1 LGSGHETLGL
11 EGGCSN
17 GPVSLGDVWKALHDL
32 EDRVR
37 RQEQPVRA
45 GESRR
50 TEILAGT
57 HTGLSAELQFKNA
70 TVVHGHDGMGRTAVP
85 PLGWDRRFEI
95 LKRFIEEQGTARVPQ
110 RCNTAKYPGLGD
122 WVARERYAYRIEQ
135 RLARNL
141 PTPRNLKRISAER
154 IAKLNSVGFF
164 WGTTVSGHTDE
175 NEREEAEGEGCSVAG
190 TASASAVQLPR
201 DVVDADVV
209 PVDDVHD
216 CADGESEKQDVHVC
230 TDGESEKQDVH
241 VCTDGESEK
250 HDVHDYADDVH
261 DCADGQSEKQDVH
274 DCADDVHDCADGESE
289 KQDVAL
295 DDDVHDRVDGKS
307 ENQDE
312 EQDDG
317 VHKHVPTPGHH
328 AVCDEDSSEK
338 PPWEDFEGLSRLL
351 LFQAP
356 AQGPTDYALDG
367 HVRDLGVARAA
378 RKHRKKCEKKK
389 RDECRRVRNESGSA
403 ASDEHE
409 AARPT
414 RAKRSRQV
422 RFVLD
427 DGDEDAPLC
436 KTRGRPV
443 PGAPK
448 PRCRVLGATRRFM
461 QQGLGFSAEGAALYL
476 HLSSSGAPHLVR
488 ALTIYALFPFAAAD
502 RARHALSL
510 PRTDCLGCLYCG
522 RTTGR
527 FNGFFCDADGTFGAL
542 FCALVCYGPRPHA

>member
-1 LGSGHETLGL
+1 
-11 EGGCSN
+11 
-17 GPVSLGDVWKALHDL
+17 
-32 EDRVR
+32 
-37 RQEQPVRA
+37 
-45 GESRR
+45 
-50 TEILAGT
+50 
-57 HTGLSAELQFKNA
+57 
-70 TVVHGHDGMGRTAVP
+70 MGRTAVP

-190 TASASAVQLPR
+190 TASASEVQLPR

-209 PVDDVHD
+209 PDDDVHD
-216 CADGESEKQDVHVC
+216 CADGECEKQD
-230 TDGESEKQDVH
+230 DK
-241 VCTDGESEK
+241 
-250 HDVHDYADDVH
+250 
-261 DCADGQSEKQDVH
+261 
-274 DCADDVHDCADGESE
+274 
-289 KQDVAL
+289 
-295 DDDVHDRVDGKS
+295 
-307 ENQDE
+307 QDE
-312 EQDDG
+312 EQDEG
-317 VHKHVPTPGHH
+317 VKQNVPWPARR

-338 PPWEDFEGLSRLL
+338 PAWEDSEGLSRLL

-356 AQGPTDYALDG
+356 ADQTSTDGGPDELG
-367 HVRDLGVARAA
+367 FDLGVARAA
-378 RKHRKKCEKKK
+378 RKHRKKREKKK
-389 RDECRRVRNESGSA
+389 RDECRRVRDESGSA

-427 DGDEDAPLC
+427 DGDEDATLC

-448 PRCRVLGATRRFM
+448 PRCRALGATRRFM

-542 FCALVCYGPRPHA
+542 FCALVCYGPRPLTHKCRAVAGDFRVVTQYRQVDLCKRSGAGRSRALVLCFKCHQDHWPRLHAAGLARQHDAARRTRRVVSVVLADAAPVYAPVAEAFLLKPEHVYADADDLDCEIAEALRDIE